1 MAGRTI
7 CPGPVT
13 RRMALQVGAI
23 GGTGLGLGDLY
34 RLRAEAGL
42 PGAPGDT
49 AVIFVWL
56 AGGLSHIDTYDMK
69 PDAPDEYR
77 GMFRPIRTN
86 VPGIEL
92 TELFPRHATIADKF
106 TIIRSMRHRF
116 SDHGGGSKRVMTGRE
131 PKTPTGTIN
140 DSPAV
145 PSVVAKF
152 RDGAGGAMPANIIL
166 GDSGRTTADT
176 YALGSAWLGSAYN
189 PFEVAGDPSNKNFKV
204 GSISL
209 KEGMAERL
217 SGRWKLLEKLDQVR
231 RDIDASGSMAAMD
244 TFNAKAC
251 QLFSAPETRAAFDV
265 TLEDEQTRERYGMH
279 SWGQRC
285 LMARRL
291 VEAGS
296 SFVTVALENPP
307 ETAASGKSRDDVF
320 YNWDCHAVN
329 CDVFTDMKYRAPSY
343 DQALTALIEDVYA
356 RGLDKKVLI
365 VVTGEFG
372 HTPRLEY
379 KDSKGRK
386 RPGRDH
392 WPHAFSVLVSGGGLR
407 VGQVIGST
415 DPRGTYPKDR
425 TLTPEDL
432 WATVYRH
439 LGIDTSH
446 FLHDLSDRP
455 IPILPGGSPIKELY
469 G

>member
-1 MAGRTI
+1 MAGRSF

-13 RRMALQVGAI
+13 RRVALQVGAV
-23 GGTGLGLGDLY
+23 GGTGLGLGDLF
-34 RLRAEAGL
+34 RMRAEAGL
-42 PGAPGDT
+42 PGAPSDT

-56 AGGLSHIDTYDMK
+56 AGGLSHVDTYDMK

-77 GMFRPIRTN
+77 GMFRPKPTN
-86 VPGIEL
+86 VPGIEIA
-92 TELFPRHATIADKF
+92 ELFPLQSQIADKF

-131 PKTPTGTIN
+131 PKAPTGTVN
-140 DSPAV
+140 DHPAV
-145 PSVVAKF
+145 PSVVGKF
-152 RDGAGGAMPANIIL
+152 RERAAEAMPANIIL
-166 GDSGRTTADT
+166 GDSGRTSADT

-189 PFEVAGDPSNKNFKV
+189 PFEIGGDPSRKDFKV

-209 KEGMAERL
+209 KEGMEQRL
-217 SGRWKLLEKLDQVR
+217 QGRLGLLAKLDQVR
-231 RDIDASGSMAAMD
+231 RDIDATGSMAAMD
-244 TFNAKAC
+244 TFNEQAC
-251 QLFSAPETRAAFDV
+251 KLFSSPETRAAFDV
-265 TLEDEQTRERYGMH
+265 TLESEKTRELYGMH

-307 ETAASGKSRDDVF
+307 ETAATGKSRDDVF

-343 DQALTALIEDVYA
+343 DQALTGLITDIYD

-392 WPHAFSVLVSGGGLR
+392 WPHAFSMLVSGGGLQM
-407 VGQVIGST
+407 GQVIGST

-425 TLTPEDL
+425 TLTPEDM

-439 LGIDTSH
+439 LGIDTSK
-446 FLHDLSDRP
+446 FIHDLSDRP
-455 IPILPGGSPIKELY
+455 IPILASGAPIKELY